1 MASLEAFRLS
11 RFFQPISMRIIKY
24 PKKVRRHGVGL
35 KGQTRGNAGFSLVEL
50 MVVLAIAAILSAL
63 VAPAVVSL
71 SSSGSFKSN
80 TTSMGSL
87 LEEAYSAAL
96 ARNTY
101 VWIGLS
107 QLSTNGGGLGVAI
120 AYSPHEDPNDFPN
133 NVNVLTKPIFF
144 PNLNL
149 TTVNPAQ
156 YSNIATT
163 SVGQITSVTSANQ
176 QTFPVPIG
184 GSNPKSTVIEISPSG
199 QVSISSLGKYAWV
212 EIGLAPLNGNGK
224 NTAALQ
230 MNAFTGRVS
239 VFQP

>member
-1 MASLEAFRLS
+1 MRLFKHFKNIRGAGGSLQWRFRGS
-11 RFFQPISMRIIKY
+11 
-24 PKKVRRHGVGL
+24 
-35 KGQTRGNAGFSLVEL
+35 TGFSLIEL
-50 MVVLAIAAILSAL
+50 MVVVAIIGILSAL
-63 VAPAVVSL
+63 VVPALASL
-71 SSSGSFKSN
+71 TSSGNFKSN
-80 TTSMGSL
+80 TTSMGSI

-101 VWIGLS
+101 VWVGLS
-107 QLSTNGGGLGVAI
+107 QLSTNGGGVGVAVV
-120 AYSPHEDPNDFPN
+120 YSPHEDPNDFPN
-133 NVNVLTKPIFF
+133 SVNVLTKPIFF

-149 TTVNPAQ
+149 TTVNPAL
-156 YSNIATT
+156 YSNMATT
-163 SVGQITSVTSANQ
+163 SVGQVASVSSGSQ
-176 QTFPVPIG
+176 QLFPVPIG